1 MRTLHYA
8 LWYYYVLAYAYAMR
22 SLAQL
27 LALRVSLAAHGQR
40 VGEECQL
47 V

>member
-8 LWYYYVLAYAYAMR
+8 LWYYYVLAMR